1 MKIIKDFLQKPLF
14 DELQKIV
21 YSTEFPYYYRGFVA
35 DQLDKSDFYFEHILY
50 LEKQQ
55 RSPHFDDL
63 LMPIIGNLKYN
74 YLIRAKLN
82 CYTVKKEHIHTEM
95 HRDYTYPHQVA
106 LFSLNTCNGYTY
118 FEDTKEKVPSI
129 ANQLVIFDGNRNHCS
144 VAQTDENLRININI
158 NIL

>member
-1 MKIIKDFLQKPLF
+1 
-14 DELQKIV
+14 
-21 YSTEFPYYYRGFVA
+21 
-35 DQLDKSDFYFEHILY
+35 
-50 LEKQQ
+50 
-55 RSPHFDDL
+55 
-63 LMPIIGNLKYN
+63 
-74 YLIRAKLN
+74 
-82 CYTVKKEHIHTEM
+82 M
-95 HRDYTYPHQVA
+95 HRDYAYPHQVA